1 MTETA
6 SSTVRRARSSRIL
19 AAWHET
25 GSSDLESH
33 LATHG
38 PVAFSRRGDG
48 AWGER
53 LVQDVAAAGL
63 TGRGGA
69 GFPTAQKMQSL
80 RGGHRHG
87 LLAVNAME
95 GEPASQKDRALLS
108 GAPHLV
114 LDGAELV
121 ATAIGAREI
130 TVCVA
135 DDRVDN
141 AEAVRN
147 ALAER
152 SATGSGRIPMNLI
165 CPPGRYVTGEESAL
179 VAWLAGGPAHPQ
191 FRTDKATPLTIK
203 RRPVLVQSAE
213 TLAHVALIA
222 RYGPDWFRNVGH
234 PDAPGTCLV
243 TISGPFSKPAVCEVE
258 LGIPLASIL
267 ERAGISGPIGAVL
280 VGGYGG
286 TWLRPG
292 LLDTPYAPKPLSMVG
307 SAVGA
312 GVIACLPTTSCGIA
326 ETARIATFMANEG
339 AGQCG
344 PCVFGLHAIAQDLVQ
359 LARGESDSQ
368 ILNRLRHRLTAVDGR
383 GACAHPDGVVRLVR
397 SALEVFAR
405 DVTEHARRRPCPGWN
420 QRPILPVSPSASIAV
435 GHRH

>member
-1 MTETA
+1 MAEAA
-6 SSTVRRARSSRIL
+6 SSVARRAGSSRIL

-38 PVAFSRRGDG
+38 PVALPRRGDG

-69 GFPTAQKMQSL
+69 GFPTARKMQSF

-87 LLAVNAME
+87 FLAVNAME
-95 GEPASQKDRALLS
+95 GEPASQKDRALLA

-121 ATAIGAREI
+121 AAAIGAREVA
-130 TVCVA
+130 VCVA
-135 DDRVDN
+135 DDRADN

-152 SATGSGRIPMNLI
+152 SSTGLGRIPMNLI
-165 CPPGRYVTGEESAL
+165 SPPGRYVTGEESAL

-222 RYGPDWFRNVGH
+222 RYGPDWFRKVGL

-243 TISGPFSKPAVCEVE
+243 TVTGPFSSPGVCEVE
-258 LGIPLASIL
+258 LGTPLAAIL

-292 LLDTPYAPKPLSMVG
+292 LIDTAYAPKALSMVG

-312 GVIACLPTTSCGIA
+312 GVIASLAASSCGIA
-326 ETARIATFMANEG
+326 ETARVATFMANES

-359 LARGESDSQ
+359 LARGECDPQ
-368 ILNRLRHRLTAVDGR
+368 TLNRLTHRLTAVDGR
-383 GACAHPDGVVRLVR
+383 GACAHPDGVVRFVR

-405 DVTEHARRRPCPGWN
+405 DVTEHGRRRPCAGWN
-420 QRPILPVSPSASIAV
+420 HRPILPVSPSASVVV